1 MILPLVKIS
10 PIIPFLLGLG
20 MTFSSLGSK
29 LSVYWALYL
38 DPYFISVHCQA
49 SCPSNIKLFR
59 FLVHTNLSSFCPSLC
74 PSPLLLT
81 QAWPSFTPQEGYQ
94 YMTACMLLH
103 SLLHHTCHSCLL
115 SPRNTLNRRMWLRH
129 VSLTSALD
137 LGFQRVLQ
145 ACPYTETWSPR
156 EALHGHVKSMGAHF
170 WKKPTCF
177 SSAHCS
183 QQPALLMQS
192 LHPGPVGSGA

>member
-1 MILPLVKIS
+1 MGQEDPLQKEWQ
-10 PIIPFLLGLG
+10 PTL
-20 MTFSSLGSK
+20 SS
-29 LSVYWALYL
+29 VL
-38 DPYFISVHCQA
+38 DWKNAWTEKPGRPYFISVHCQA
-49 SCPSNIKLFR
+49 SCPSNTKLFR
-59 FLVHTNLSSFCPSLC
+59 FLVHTNLSLFCPSLC

-156 EALHGHVKSMGAHF
+156 EALHGHVKSMGGHF
-170 WKKPTCF
+170 
-177 SSAHCS
+177 
-183 QQPALLMQS
+183 
-192 LHPGPVGSGA
+192 